1 MNKEEYER
9 ACQFA
14 DGIIDKLIDEYNL
27 DKAIF
32 YQTRREPYPTI
43 KEVLCYV
50 IHQRFNVSYGNIG
63 KIFKRTHSTII
74 QGIRRAESYLQICDA
89 TTKDIYDKILLI
101 EKIGTMAKDE
111 RVYISMPC
119 SASKESHDDET
130 KRADVARMKFKAQGF
145 TNIIVSK
152 DLQREKSNEW
162 IGARISELLK
172 SDIVVFASGWYDDT
186 SCQLEK
192 DACTRF
198 NIEHFTDGKI

>member
-1 MNKEEYER
+1 MNKEAYEQAR
-9 ACQFA
+9 QYA
-14 DGIIDKLIDEYNL
+14 DNIIDKLIDEYNL
-27 DKAIF
+27 EKAIF

-43 KEVLCYV
+43 KEVLCYI

-74 QGIRRAESYLQICDA
+74 QGIRRAVSYLQICDA

-101 EKIGTMAKDE
+101 EKIGTMTKDE

-119 SASKESHDDET
+119 SASKENHEADK

>member
-1 MNKEEYER
+1 MNKEAYECAR
-9 ACQFA
+9 QYA
-14 DGIIDKLIDEYNL
+14 DNIIDKLIDEYNL
-27 DKAIF
+27 EKSIF
-32 YQTRREPYPTI
+32 YHTRREPYPTI
-43 KEVLCYV
+43 REVLWY
-50 IHQRFNVSYGNIG
+50 ILYHKFDVSFCGIG
-63 KIFKRTHSTII
+63 LIFKRTHPTILL
-74 QGIRRAESYLQICDA
+74 GIRRAESYLQISDVA
-89 TTKDIYDKILLI
+89 TIDIYDKILLI

-119 SASKESHDDET
+119 SASKESHDDEK